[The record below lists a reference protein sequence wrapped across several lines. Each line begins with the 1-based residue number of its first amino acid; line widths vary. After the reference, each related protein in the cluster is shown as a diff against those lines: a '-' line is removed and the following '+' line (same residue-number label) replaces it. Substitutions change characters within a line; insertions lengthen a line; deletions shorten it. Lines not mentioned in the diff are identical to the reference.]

1 MCIRDSYKHI
11 PGNGIYSIRGIER
24 KKMETIHLKD
34 DFIKLGQA
42 LKLAGLVDSGVEAK
56 IVIQDGKV
64 SVNGAAELQ
73 RGKKLYPGDV
83 VSFGG
88 KEFQIEK

>member
-1 MCIRDSYKHI
+1 
-11 PGNGIYSIRGIER
+11 
-24 KKMETIHLKD
+24 MEKIHLKD

-42 LKLAGLVDSGVEAK
+42 RQLAGLVDSGVEAK